1 MEERISTLTIRF
13 DEYLTEQQVKQ
24 QVSILRVLV
33 SLWNLSFHHNTFST

>member
-33 SLWNLSFHHNTFST
+33 SL